1 MVAYNKTNFFYTNSL
16 LYIKHQFFLS
26 QQRHVIRFEK
36 ELRLETT
43 TAWDSK
49 LDSFL
54 LSHIAAK
61 LNYLINYS

>member
-1 MVAYNKTNFFYTNSL
+1 MLAYNKTNFFYTNSL

-43 TAWDSK
+43 TA
-49 LDSFL
+49 
-54 LSHIAAK
+54 
-61 LNYLINYS
+61 